1 MDVDRSLIESC
12 IEGDRRAQN
21 ELYGAC
27 FAQLITVCYRFANNK
42 DDAAVLMNLAFFRIL
57 ENLHKLKKDVPFMAW
72 AIRLTVNNCI
82 SEYRK
87 DVTRKKHISP
97 VSFEE
102 NERHIELRLLEDK
115 EEEYDPIVLKRVRA
129 EILKLPPTTQEVFQ
143 LYVFQDCTH
152 IEIAE
157 LLRIKEGTSKWH
169 LFNARN
175 MLREVLGDSVKTLI
189 SMAV

>member
-21 ELYGAC
+21 ELYEAC

-115 EEEYDPIVLKRVRA
+115 EEEYDPLVLKRVRA

>member
-1 MDVDRSLIESC
+1 
-12 IEGDRRAQN
+12 
-21 ELYGAC
+21 
-27 FAQLITVCYRFANNK
+27 
-42 DDAAVLMNLAFFRIL
+42 
-57 ENLHKLKKDVPFMAW
+57 MAW

>member
-1 MDVDRSLIESC
+1 M
-12 IEGDRRAQN
+12 
-21 ELYGAC
+21 
-27 FAQLITVCYRFANNK
+27 
-42 DDAAVLMNLAFFRIL
+42 
-57 ENLHKLKKDVPFMAW
+57 
-72 AIRLTVNNCI
+72 
-82 SEYRK
+82 
-87 DVTRKKHISP
+87 
-97 VSFEE
+97 
-102 NERHIELRLLEDK
+102 
-115 EEEYDPIVLKRVRA
+115 RA

>member
-1 MDVDRSLIESC
+1 
-12 IEGDRRAQN
+12 
-21 ELYGAC
+21 
-27 FAQLITVCYRFANNK
+27 
-42 DDAAVLMNLAFFRIL
+42 MNLAFFRIL

-115 EEEYDPIVLKRVRA
+115 EEEYDPLVLKRVRA

>member
-1 MDVDRSLIESC
+1 
-12 IEGDRRAQN
+12 
-21 ELYGAC
+21 
-27 FAQLITVCYRFANNK
+27 
-42 DDAAVLMNLAFFRIL
+42 
-57 ENLHKLKKDVPFMAW
+57 MAW

-115 EEEYDPIVLKRVRA
+115 EEEYDPLVLKRVRA